1 MECRNSKGASVK
13 KIRMTAPTVKE
24 CLCEKCGNRIKPNS
38 KGRRYMNLK
47 HRSMGVILSEI
58 NVGYN
63 RYTCPVCSHYWKE
76 DVPFKVKGHMMTLPA
91 LNALLFHFMENTAM
105 AVMARLT
112 GISAPTVYRLFY
124 DNIEVPHRTYH
135 LPSVLSIDEF
145 RATSDEGTFAFHIT
159 NPITGKTLDIVS
171 DRTMSTLLD
180 YFSRFSHEQKKK
192 VKIVVMDLS
201 GAFNKI
207 IRKIFPNAKQVAD
220 KFHYVKVLRQNMTD
234 ARVRC
239 MKRMDRKDPLY
250 RVMKKNIHLFDQ
262 YHSRLNNE
270 KAWMLQE
277 RTHGKAS

>member
-1 MECRNSKGASVK
+1 MSNMHYNNDLLNVLELNEICGNYRPTSFPGTDSCIMECRNSKGASVK

-24 CLCEKCGNRIKPNS
+24 YLCEKCGNRIKPNS
-38 KGRRYMNLK
+38 KGRCYMNLK
-47 HRSMGVILSEI
+47 HRSMGVMLAEI

-76 DVPFKVKGHMMTLPA
+76 DVPFKVKGHMMTA
-91 LNALLFHFMENTAM
+91 LNALFFHFMENTAM
-105 AVMARLT
+105 AVIARLT

-192 VKIVVMDLS
+192 VKIVVMDL
-201 GAFNKI
+201 
-207 IRKIFPNAKQVAD
+207 Q
-220 KFHYVKVLRQNMTD
+220 
-234 ARVRC
+234 
-239 MKRMDRKDPLY
+239 
-250 RVMKKNIHLFDQ
+250 
-262 YHSRLNNE
+262 
-270 KAWMLQE
+270 
-277 RTHGKAS
+277 